1 MEITPRIYAMAGAL
15 AIGVIAYYLYKH
27 GQLGSPK
34 EMVGEAAKDAK
45 DAVKSAAG
53 K

>member
-1 MEITPRIYAMAGAL
+1 MYPRIWTAVGVVAMA
-15 AIGVIAYYLYKH
+15 VVVYYLYKH

-34 EMVGEAAKDAK
+34 EMVEEAAKDAK
-45 DAVKSAAG
+45 DAAKGATG